1 MLVRA
6 FECKNRIIGMG
17 DMIQVTKLNGEKYWI
32 NPHQIETM
40 EMNPDVTLLMLSGK
54 KLVVKDSPEDVL
66 TKIIE
71 YRKKIGLVGN
81 EL

>member
-1 MLVRA
+1 MHGNLHIWMD
-6 FECKNRIIGMG
+6 E
-17 DMIQVTKLNGEKYWI
+17 MIQVTKLNGEKYWI

>member
-1 MLVRA
+1 MYGV
-6 FECKNRIIGMG
+6 G
-17 DMIQVTKLNGEKYWI
+17 DTMIPVTRLNGEKYWI

-54 KLVVKDSPEDVL
+54 KIVIKETPEEL
-66 TKIIE
+66 IERIIE

-81 EL
+81 EH

>member
-1 MLVRA
+1 
-6 FECKNRIIGMG
+6 
-17 DMIQVTKLNGEKYWI
+17 MIPVTRLNGEKYWI

-54 KLVVKDSPEDVL
+54 KIVIKETPEEL
-66 TKIIE
+66 IERIIE

-81 EL
+81 EH

>member
-1 MLVRA
+1 
-6 FECKNRIIGMG
+6 MG
-17 DMIQVTKLNGEKYWI
+17 NIIQVTMINGEKYWI

-81 EL
+81 EH

>member
-1 MLVRA
+1 MHGNLHIWMD
-6 FECKNRIIGMG
+6 E
-17 DMIQVTKLNGEKYWI
+17 MIQVTKLNGEKYWI

-81 EL
+81 EH

>member
-1 MLVRA
+1 MLCLDNLHLRDG
-6 FECKNRIIGMG
+6 K
-17 DMIQVTKLNGEKYWI
+17 MIQVTKLNGEKYWI

-81 EL
+81 EH

>member
-1 MLVRA
+1 
-6 FECKNRIIGMG
+6 
-17 DMIQVTKLNGEKYWI
+17 MIQVTKLNGEKYWI

-54 KLVVKDSPEDVL
+54 KIVVKDSPEEVL
-66 TKIIE
+66 ARIVE

-81 EL
+81 EH

>member
-1 MLVRA
+1 
-6 FECKNRIIGMG
+6 
-17 DMIQVTKLNGEKYWI
+17 MIQVTKLNGEKYWI

-71 YRKKIGLVGN
+71 YRKEIGLVGN
-81 EL
+81 EH

>member
-1 MLVRA
+1 MLCHDNLRLRDG
-6 FECKNRIIGMG
+6 K
-17 DMIQVTKLNGEKYWI
+17 MIQVTKLNGEKYWI

-81 EL
+81 EH